1 VTGIQVATLIAV
13 GAAAPVVVLTRDP
26 LRQAISSGIFGL
38 GLTAL
43 FFAFKAPDVAL
54 SQIVVSTLAL
64 PLMVL
69 LALAKIRE
77 HEQEEE
83 GEEEESR

>member
-1 VTGIQVATLIAV
+1 VTAVQAAALIAV
-13 GAAAPVVVLTRDP
+13 GAGAPLVVLTRDP
-26 LRQAISSGIFGL
+26 VRQAVTAGVFGL

-54 SQIVVSTLAL
+54 SQIVVSTIAV

-69 LALAKIRE
+69 LALAKIKE

-83 GEEEESR
+83 EDG

>member
-1 VTGIQVATLIAV
+1 MTAVQIATMVVV
-13 GAAAPVVVLTRDP
+13 GAGAPLVVLTRDP
-26 LRQAISSGIFGL
+26 LRQAITSGVFGM

-54 SQIVVSTLAL
+54 SQIVVSTIAV

-77 HEQEEE
+77 HEQEER
-83 GEEEESR
+83 EEENG